1 MQKNVI
7 YDKMMKVMKNRN
19 LGISMVNRVGMSV
32 AWLIL
37 LALFGASYYFIVK
50 NFNTLPIEFV
60 ICWSVFAGIVLIL
73 TITRPFIGL
82 YPLQNG
88 MIFVAGLKIHYFKY
102 DQLKK
107 VDLTFTKTDEKHFSA
122 AVKIID
128 RGGRIYEKDFQKY
141 FSSQKNEAFSQ
152 LMYGVKGDTVRQV
165 SEYLEKSDFI
175 SVIINN

>member
-1 MQKNVI
+1 
-7 YDKMMKVMKNRN
+7 MKNRI
-19 LGISMVNRVGMSV
+19 LGISMVNRAGMSV

-50 NFNTLPIEFV
+50 NFIALPIEFV
-60 ICWSVFAGIVLIL
+60 ICWSVFAGIVIL
-73 TITRPFIGL
+73 LTASRPFIGL

-102 DQLKK
+102 YQLKK
-107 VDLTFTKTDEKHFSA
+107 VDLTFTKTDEKHYSA
-122 AVKIID
+122 GVKIID

-141 FSSQKNEAFSQ
+141 FSSRRNDAFSQ

-165 SEYLEKSDFI
+165 SEYLEKSDVI
-175 SVIINN
+175 SVTVNN

>member
-1 MQKNVI
+1 
-7 YDKMMKVMKNRN
+7 MMKVMKNRN
-19 LGISMVNRVGMSV
+19 LGISMVNRAGMSV

-37 LALFGASYYFIVK
+37 LVLFGASYYFIVK

-60 ICWSVFAGIVLIL
+60 ICWSVLAGIVLL
-73 TITRPFIGL
+73 FTASRPFIGL
-82 YPLQNG
+82 YPLQKG

-107 VDLTFTKTDEKHFSA
+107 VDLVFTKTDEKHYSA
-122 AVKIID
+122 GVKIID

-141 FSSQKNEAFSQ
+141 FSSRRNEAFSQ

-165 SEYLEKSDFI
+165 SEYLEKSD
-175 SVIINN
+175 VITVTVNN